1 METYIYS
8 IETGNTTKINLIDSI
23 NDSEDNND
31 YVLYDVTWISDSE
44 IALISTNRV
53 QNESVIIRCNLDG
66 DCAEVSLHILPNII
80 QNELISGNNYIFCKQ
95 YN

>member
-66 DCAEVSLHILPNII
+66 DCAEVSSHILPNVI
-80 QNELISGNNYIFCKQ
+80 QNELISGNNNIFCKQ
-95 YN
+95 YK

>member
-66 DCAEVSLHILPNII
+66 DCAEVSSHILPNVI
-80 QNELISGNNYIFCKQ
+80 QNELISGNNYIFWKQ

>member
-8 IETGNTTKINLIDSI
+8 IETGNTTKLNLIDSI

-31 YVLYDVTWISDSE
+31 YVLYDVTWISNSE
-44 IALISTNRV
+44 ISLVSTNRV

-66 DCAEVSLHILPNII
+66 DCAEVSLLNTRLHFL
-80 QNELISGNNYIFCKQ
+80 
-95 YN
+95 